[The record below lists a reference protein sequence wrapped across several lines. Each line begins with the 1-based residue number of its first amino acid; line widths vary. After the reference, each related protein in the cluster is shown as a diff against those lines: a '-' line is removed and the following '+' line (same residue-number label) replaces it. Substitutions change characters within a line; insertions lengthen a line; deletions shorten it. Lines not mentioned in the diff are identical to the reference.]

1 MYVAKILVPALMVLK
16 QPELLVL
23 PKMPIFA
30 FPVPVDTTTL
40 ATLVQ
45 HVLRVVLKPTKL
57 PLVRPI
63 QIVNVQPVLL
73 AVLENVK
80 LQLVPLHQI
89 DFVPIVRLPNFNRP
103 IHSKELLV
111 HHGKNARLAIK
122 DPHQLLPQIV
132 PVLRVHQL
140 HFRLLRQL
148 KVLLVLLGKPA
159 VLEPMS
165 VRPEQL
171 S

>member
-1 MYVAKILVPALMVLK
+1 MVLK
-16 QPELLVL
+16 QPAMLVL

-30 FPVPVDTTTL
+30 CPVPAGSTKLV
-40 ATLVQ
+40 TLVQ
-45 HVLRVVLKPTKL
+45 HVLHVVLKPTKL

-73 AVLENVK
+73 ALLENVK

-103 IHSKELLV
+103 IHSKELHV
-111 HHGKNARLAIK
+111 HHGQNARQETK
-122 DPHQLLPQIV
+122 DRHQRLPQIV
-132 PVLRVHQL
+132 LALHVHQT
-140 HFRLLRQL
+140 HFKPPQLLL
-148 KVLLVLLGKPA
+148 ELLVLIGKLV
-159 VLEPMS
+159 VLERMS
-165 VRPEQL
+165 VRPVPL

>member
-1 MYVAKILVPALMVLK
+1 MYVAKILVPVPMVLK

-30 FPVPVDTTTL
+30 CPVPAGSTKL

-80 LQLVPLHQI
+80 LQLVQLNQI
-89 DFVPIVRLPNFNRP
+89 VIVPTVRRININRP
-103 IHSKELLV
+103 IHSKELPV
-111 HHGKNARLAIK
+111 HHGKNARQETK
-122 DPHQLLPQIV
+122 DRHQHDPLIV
-132 PVLRVHQL
+132 LVLHVHQIHFKLPL
-140 HFRLLRQL
+140 HL
-148 KVLLVLLGKPA
+148 KVLLVLVGKLV
-159 VLEPMS
+159 VLERMS
-165 VRPEQL
+165 VRPVAL